1 MQSSMTR
8 AYLAV
13 WRAWERALWGG
24 RLRQRVLTS
33 LLKNYYLSKYRREWL
48 LSEAQPHFFDHR
60 MTLFTF
66 AFTDNCSGPAALT
79 RAFVASEV
87 IRDGDRLLD
96 IGCGDGF
103 FTRRFLAPRCSI
115 VDAIDI
121 EPSAIAS
128 ATIHNS
134 APHINYLLQDATVG
148 AFPRKEY
155 DVIVW
160 DGAVGHFA
168 AATLHA
174 MLAKIGSAL
183 AEDGVFVGSESLGNE
198 GHDHLQFF
206 EDLDA
211 LAHVLSTHFPFVE
224 LREAKYQL
232 GDGFVRREAYWRCA
246 LKADRLDR
254 HRWRRFAEN
263 DLSQLGRTKRVA

>member
-1 MQSSMTR
+1 MTR
-8 AYLAV
+8 AYLAAR
-13 WRAWERALWGG
+13 RAWERVLWGG
-24 RLRQRVLTS
+24 RLRERVLTS

-66 AFTDNCSGPAALT
+66 AFTDNCRGPDALT

-103 FTRRFLAPRCSI
+103 FSRRFLAPRCS
-115 VDAIDI
+115 VLDAIDV
-121 EPSAIAS
+121 EPTAIAS
-128 ATIHNS
+128 ATTHNC

-160 DGAVGHFA
+160 DGAIGHFA
-168 AATLHA
+168 AATLNT
-174 MLAKIGSAL
+174 MLVKIRAAL
-183 AEDGVFVGSESLGNE
+183 AQDGVFVGSESLGAE

-206 EDLDA
+206 ENLDE
-211 LAHVLSTHFPFVE
+211 LARVLSAHFPFVE
-224 LREAKYQL
+224 LREAKYEL

-246 LKADRLDR
+246 LNSARLEK
-254 HRWRRFAEN
+254 HRWLRFSE
-263 DLSQLGRTKRVA
+263 DDVSQLGRNKRVA